1 MYRGRRAVPLLIHT
15 GGVGD
20 GGIAMSSAI
29 VCVDLTPTAAIASA
43 CVIVQGTGVDGAG
56 VVVVDIMAS
65 SS

>member
-15 GGVGD
+15 GDVDD

-56 VVVVDIMAS
+56 VVVDIMAS